1 MRGLAVT
8 VAAVSVVYLSLVLG
22 ADYKTLDVD
31 NLMLLNVAVKGRLV
45 NKMTAAIEE
54 AQRTRH
60 GLAESVKDCLVK
72 ASAGHVVCRE
82 CVRNLCEKRTLQCNG
97 NITNVETILKR
108 EEETPIPEVKMV
120 EPDVK
125 LAESVIEMSK
135 TAANDIVQDVPQTL
149 QDQGHNIVE
158 KAETESKLETLR
170 RTIGE
175 GFNKALDTIP
185 KLIPQVK
192 DAFITM
198 ETQMSDPQTIDR
210 LANDA
215 AQQVATAMQGK
226 QEVEHQLNRQMNVL
240 HQNIPQIMN
249 TVNAHVSNIMSSV
262 SSFMKSA
269 VTKIS
274 QIEGGEDL
282 VKVFNIPNS
291 DKQWS
296 SSIVSLHVMKPDGEV
311 TSWSNRQNQLLA
323 QEGSFSQ
330 NHVASGQFNQIPG
343 GPQMSQ
349 IPTTNLREFPTAQP
363 NIPTQARW
371 RLQRSSNDVSCDDI
385 DKDPKEAC
393 ENYHFRC
400 QACANDTILLQHSC
414 GKTALKKMVDIK
426 MLDMRTAMYV
436 TVYTKYVRSGLV
448 VQQVKFDE
456 DSYDSVKSVYRS
468 AFITA
473 KIGQKIIT
481 YETSS
486 LPTFTD
492 LTTSGGEIGEEL
504 WEIMNNEDEF
514 EPGYFVK
521 SFENELAGAF
531 MLRNHSANSG
541 SVQSSVN
548 SVVFTVTGLILYFG
562 FLVL

>member
-1 MRGLAVT
+1 MRGLAGA
-8 VAAVSVVYLSLVLG
+8 VAAVSVLYLSLVLG

-45 NKMTAAIEE
+45 NKLTAAIQE
-54 AQRTRH
+54 AQKTRH
-60 GLAESVKDCLVK
+60 ILAESVKDCLVR
-72 ASAGHVVCRE
+72 ASVGHVVCRE
-82 CVRNLCEKRTLQCNG
+82 CVRNLCERRTLQCNG
-97 NITNVETILKR
+97 NITEVETVMKR
-108 EEETPIPEVKMV
+108 EEETPIPEVRMV

-149 QDQGHNIVE
+149 QDEGHSIVE

-175 GFNKALDTIP
+175 GFNKAMDTIP

-192 DAFITM
+192 DAFINM
-198 ETQMSDPQTIDR
+198 ETQMSDPQIIDR

-226 QEVEHQLNRQMNVL
+226 QEVEQQLNRQMDVI

-282 VKVFNIPNS
+282 VKVLNIPNS
-291 DKQWS
+291 GKQWS
-296 SSIVSLHVMKPDGEV
+296 SSIVSLHIMKPDGEV

-323 QEGSFSQ
+323 QEGSLSQ
-330 NHVASGQFNQIPG
+330 NHDASGPFSQIPSG
-343 GPQMSQ
+343 QMSQ
-349 IPTTNLREFPTAQP
+349 IPMTNPGEFQTAQP
-363 NIPTQARW
+363 NFPGEARW
-371 RLQRSSNDVSCDDI
+371 RFQRSSSDVSCDDI
-385 DKDPKEAC
+385 AKDPKEAC
-393 ENYHFRC
+393 ESYHFRC

-426 MLDMRTAMYV
+426 MLDMRTALYV
-436 TVYTKYVRSGLV
+436 TVYTKYIRSGLV
-448 VQQVKFDE
+448 VQQVKYDE
-456 DSYDSVKSVYRS
+456 DSYDSVNGIYRS

-473 KIGQKIIT
+473 KLGKKIVT

-486 LPTFTD
+486 LPIFTD

-521 SFENELAGAF
+521 SFENELSGAF
-531 MLRNHSANSG
+531 KLRHSSAHSG

-548 SVVFTVTGLILYFG
+548 SVVFSVTGLVLYFG